1 MTMTNNK
8 STLVEMGHLSK
19 YIMSSVNKCS
29 CVMVNQLLVGCGCQH
44 HCLSLSLTLAASL
57 QATTYLASAENTH
70 ALTDCLTRLCSNVA
84 MHLPLCTSITATN
97 PVVVPTHN
105 NRWSMLTSNP
115 LVLVVSAAMSICRC
129 ILPLCASQHC
139 NVLLP
144 TDFDITCVPTC

>member
-1 MTMTNNK
+1 M
-8 STLVEMGHLSK
+8 SHL
-19 YIMSSVNKCS
+19 NKCGL
-29 CVMVNQLLVGCGCQH
+29 VVAQQMLLCHGQPIVGWLWLPTSLT
-44 HCLSLSLTLAASL
+44 LSLSRSRCLVAS
-57 QATTYLASAENTH
+57 TTYLASAENTH